1 MRMRTSDHGNWNRA
15 TLWCASVAVAVGLL
29 TFPLRLLAQ
38 GTPGTG
44 LPVPAYPGYHALLI
58 NELQTSNAT
67 TLSNSLSHTTPWIEL
82 YNPGDQIVFLDNY
95 ALSDNFYKF
104 RQWRFPPK
112 RVLFPKQY
120 LIVWMDGE
128 ASSASTGE
136 IHSSLR
142 LNPQGGSLAL
152 TTLQSGRPLV
162 VDFLDYPPLGEDVS
176 YGLITT
182 LNGQNAGIRKVFIQ
196 PTPGAPNRTLPTLLI
211 NEWFISPP
219 NEPGWFELYNP
230 GRESVDLTGL
240 VVTLFGANTQVTP
253 YVIPKGHIV
262 PAGGF
267 MRVWADG
274 PTLFPPTFDPR
285 GIHLPWKLPAQPF
298 TLSINLAD
306 GSPLCQA
313 VTRALDPKR
322 AEARYPDGGKSVFS
336 VNLATPAAPNVGPPR
351 WVTEPRSLRVRE
363 GSNVVWRVNA
373 TGSAPLV
380 YRWFKGEI
388 EIPGN
393 NGPELKLGP
402 VSPRDQGTYR
412 ILVSNPAG
420 VLAASATLT
429 VLEFPRIVVNT
440 PLEIPISLGKTL
452 DLPSLISGTGPYQ
465 FQWKRNGVNIPS
477 ARKQNYAKDQ
487 IDLNDGGSYTA
498 VILNEA
504 GASLSIPVRVL
515 IDAPILKGGDD
526 LADRGA
532 IESRSFSGTI
542 RSSNLNASREAGE
555 PSHAGNKGGRSVWFS
570 WAPPASGVVTLNT
583 RGSTFDTLL
592 AVYTGRSLSTLQKIE
607 SDDDSG
613 GYYTSELRFNASSK
627 TNYLIAVDGFG
638 GDSGDFMLS
647 WHLDVE
653 SPPIPVILRHP
664 VSVSEVPGKTAA
676 FSVTAVGTALRYQWF
691 FNGRAISGATKDTLT
706 LDGLSVADIGQYWV
720 EITSGDKMSVTSHVV
735 RLELGD
741 VPYPPSEDKYEPP
754 TRGFSLPGLGDPELA
769 DTPIAVGI
777 GSIGSRSLS
786 LLGSATSASEP
797 PPCGEFG
804 GSSRYVGF
812 TLNANTDMIVDTIG
826 SSEETVLS
834 VYSLNASAI
843 FNYEGCSHDGSNSL
857 VTIHGV
863 AGTTYYA
870 FIDTPSGESAGTSVI
885 NWRVGT
891 PPVLVSPSPANS
903 TNVDFGNPLT
913 LPITVSS
920 RPSLASFQWMVDGD
934 PIGGGSTQQLN
945 IPGTTTDDS
954 GTYSIILSN
963 AMGCVTGEVAHVH
976 VNVPLKLSV
985 TEIPGDKGKDIRVQG
1000 SGEQGFWIEASTDLV
1015 NWCAFAL
1022 NPVPLNPFD
1031 YVLKTPESHA
1041 YLFFRCTAWPAPD
1054 KNAPLDCGG
1063 TLP

>member
-1 MRMRTSDHGNWNRA
+1 MSDYGNWTRA
-15 TLWCASVAVAVGLL
+15 TRWCALAAIALGFLIVPRHL
-29 TFPLRLLAQ
+29 TAQ
-38 GTPGTG
+38 TTPGTG
-44 LPVPAYPGYHALLI
+44 VPIPTYPGYHTLLI

-104 RQWRFPPK
+104 RQWRFPAK

-128 ASSASTGE
+128 ASSANTGE
-136 IHSSLR
+136 IHSTVR
-142 LNPQGGSLAL
+142 LKPEGGSLVL
-152 TTLQSGRPLV
+152 TTLQSGRPLI
-162 VDFLDYPPLGEDVS
+162 VDYLDYPPLIEDVS
-176 YGLITT
+176 YGLIPTT
-182 LNGQNAGIRKVFIQ
+182 TQNVGIRKVFTH
-196 PTPGAPNRTLPTLLI
+196 PTPGAANRNLPSLVI
-211 NEWFISPP
+211 NEWFISPA

-230 GRESVDLTGL
+230 GRESVDLNGL
-240 VVTLFGANTQVTP
+240 VVTLFGTTAQVAP
-253 YVIPKGHIV
+253 YVIPKGFIV

-274 PTLFPPTFDPR
+274 TTLFPPTFDPR
-285 GIHLPWKLPAQPF
+285 ALHLPWKLPTQPF

-306 GSPLCQA
+306 GSPLSQA

-322 AEARYPDGGKSVFS
+322 AEARYPDGGKSVYS

-373 TGSAPLV
+373 TGSAPLT
-380 YRWFKGEI
+380 YRWFRGEV
-388 EIPGN
+388 EFPN
-393 NGPELKLGP
+393 NNSPELKLGT
-402 VSPRDQGTYR
+402 VTPRDEGTYR
-412 ILVSNPAG
+412 ILVTNPAG
-420 VLAASATLT
+420 ALTASVNLT
-429 VLEFPRIVVNT
+429 VIQIPRIVVNT

-477 ARKQNYAKDQ
+477 ARKQNYTKDQ

-504 GASLSIPVRVL
+504 GATLSIPVRVL
-515 IDAPILKGGDD
+515 VDAPVLKGGDD
-526 LADRGA
+526 LADRSA
-532 IESRSFSGTI
+532 IESQSLFGTF
-542 RSSNLNASREAGE
+542 RSSTVNTTREAGE
-555 PSHAGNKGGRSVWFS
+555 PAHAGNKGGHSVWFS
-570 WAPPASGVVTLNT
+570 WVPPTSGVVTLNT

-592 AVYTGRSLSTLQKIE
+592 AVYTGRSISTLQKIE

-638 GDSGDFMLS
+638 GDSGDFLLS
-647 WHLDVE
+647 WRLDLE

-664 VSVSEVPGKTAA
+664 GSLTQIPGKAA
-676 FSVTAVGTALRYQWF
+676 TFSVTAVGNALRYQWF
-691 FNGRAISGATKDTLT
+691 FNGSSITGATKDTLT
-706 LDGLSVADIGQYWV
+706 LDGVTGADIGQYWV
-720 EITSGDKMSVTSHVV
+720 VITSGDKTSVTSRVA

-741 VPYPPSEDKYEPP
+741 ANYPPSEDKYEPP
-754 TRGFSLPGLGDPELA
+754 TRAFSFPGLGDPALA

-812 TLNANTDMIVDTIG
+812 ALSANTDLIVDTIG

-834 VYSLNASAI
+834 VYSLGASAI

-870 FIDTPSGESAGTSVI
+870 FIDTPSGDSAGTSVI

-891 PPVLVSPSPANS
+891 PPVLVSPSPAGN
-903 TNVDFGNPLT
+903 TNIDFGSALT
-913 LPITVSS
+913 LPISVSS
-920 RPSLASFQWMVDGD
+920 QPTLAGFQWRVDGD
-934 PIGGGSTQQLN
+934 PIGGGSAQQLN
-945 IPGTTTDDS
+945 IFGASPDDS

-963 AMGCVTGEVAHVH
+963 AMGSVTGDVAHVH
-976 VNVPLKLSV
+976 VNVPLKLNV
-985 TEIPGDKGKDIRVQG
+985 TEIAGDKGKDIRIQG
-1000 SGEQGFWIEASTDLV
+1000 AGEQGFWIEASTDLV
-1015 NWCAFAL
+1015 NWCAFAV

-1031 YVLKTPESHA
+1031 YVFKTPESHTQ
-1041 YLFFRCTAWPAPD
+1041 LFFRCTAWPAPD
-1054 KNAPLDCGG
+1054 KEAPVDCGG
-1063 TLP
+1063 KLP